1 MISDILFIPMKTH
14 KPPTSKQTVLA
25 TFAGGHARYARA
37 TFAGGCF
44 WCMVGPFEHT
54 EGVTKV
60 ISGYTGGTTEKP
72 TSEGVYYGNT
82 GHVEA
87 VHVSYDPTVVS
98 YETLL
103 GIFWRNIDPTDEGGQ
118 FADRGSSYR
127 TAIFYHDEEQ
137 RTLAEDSKK
146 KLAASGKFNSPVVT
160 EIRKAGKFY
169 PAEDYHQQ
177 YYKKHPERYQF
188 YRQGSGREEYFK
200 RTNEQ
205 KNK

>member
-1 MISDILFIPMKTH
+1 
-14 KPPTSKQTVLA
+14 
-25 TFAGGHARYARA
+25 
-37 TFAGGCF
+37 
-44 WCMVGPFEHT
+44 MVGPFEHT

-72 TSEGVYYGNT
+72 TSEEVYYGNT

-87 VHVSYDPTVVS
+87 VQVSYDPTVVS

-188 YRQGSGREEYFK
+188 YRQGSG
-200 RTNEQ
+200 
-205 KNK
+205 